1 MKNETGCPLGI
12 ITSDSEMTFIPLPH
26 GEYSKQDV
34 RIFCYEF
41 LKYVLNCMKTDTET
55 DYSGWF
61 KEKGLK

>member
-12 ITSDSEMTFIPLPH
+12 ITSDSEMTFIPLSQ
-26 GEYSKQDV
+26 GKYTNQDV

-41 LKYVLNCMKTDTET
+41 SEYILKCIRTNEET
-55 DYSGWF
+55 DYEKWF